1 MFELSRFNCNES
13 NISRC
18 DSLQCPFNLFPPSDF
33 CRKSLSLSLSLPC
46 ASHLGFNFHMELRWI
61 KWSISWKR
69 WSNQLNGAVESWWD
83 TFAIYFCRSWIPLWK
98 SRRTMDCTS
107 KTTLKQYLSHWKL
120 RTIEKC
126 SNRIWTFFLK
136 NIFTLHFLL
145 STSSTTPLWFDYM
158 FFDFDP

>member
-1 MFELSRFNCNES
+1 MFELSHFNCNES

-18 DSLQCPFNLFPPSDF
+18 DSLQCPFYLFPPPDF
-33 CRKSLSLSLSLPC
+33 CRSLSLSLSLPC

-98 SRRTMDCTS
+98 SRRTMDSTS
-107 KTTLKQYLSHWKL
+107 KKHLNSTCCTGGCGLLIMFK
-120 RTIEKC
+120 
-126 SNRIWTFFLK
+126 SNLDLFEK
-136 NIFTLHFLL
+136 NIVTLHFLL

-158 FFDFDP
+158 IFDFDP